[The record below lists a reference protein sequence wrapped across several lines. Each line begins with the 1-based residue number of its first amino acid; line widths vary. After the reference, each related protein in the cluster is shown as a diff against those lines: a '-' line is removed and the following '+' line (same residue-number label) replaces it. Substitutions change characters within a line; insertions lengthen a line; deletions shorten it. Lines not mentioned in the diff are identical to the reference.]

1 MQPNKSEIKEKIR
14 AFWDNP
20 SHDYDAAPAHGV
32 NSPSEKEMWRKGM
45 SQLLGTNKELKI
57 LDIGTGTGFLA
68 LLLAEMG
75 YDVTGVDWA
84 KSKIQKAKDKAAA
97 LKIKVNFEVQDAET
111 LSFPDNTFD
120 AVVSRHVIWTL
131 ADPLTA
137 ARDWARVVRLQGKVI
152 ADIPQMKSHCASH
165 HFGEGVGRNLPF
177 YNGAKPEKVASMFR
191 EAGLIKVDLLT
202 LDRAVDLDKT
212 TVLVH
217 GEKG

>member
-1 MQPNKSEIKEKIR
+1 MDPNKSEIKEKVR

-20 SHDYDAAPAHGV
+20 RQDYDASPGHGV

-45 SQLLGTNKELKI
+45 TQLLGPSKDLKI

-75 YDVTGVDWA
+75 YNVTGVDWA
-84 KSKIQKAKDKAAA
+84 KSKIQKAKEKAET
-97 LKIKVNFEVQDAET
+97 LKIQVNFEVQDAET
-111 LSFPDNTFD
+111 LSFPDDTFD

-137 ARDWARVVRLQGKVI
+137 ARDWARVVHLRGKVI
-152 ADIPQMKSHCASH
+152 ADIPHMKSHSGSH
-165 HFGEGVGRNLPF
+165 HFGEEVGRNLPF
-177 YNGAKPEKVASMFR
+177 YKGAEPEKVANMFK
-191 EAGLIKVDLLT
+191 EAGLTKVELLM
-202 LDRAVDLDKT
+202 LEKPVDLDKT
-212 TVLVH
+212 TVLVY

>member
-1 MQPNKSEIKEKIR
+1 MQPNKLEIKEKVR

-20 SHDYDAAPAHGV
+20 RHDYDASPGHGV
-32 NSPSEKEMWRKGM
+32 HSPSEKEMWRKGI
-45 SQLLGTNKELKI
+45 SQLLGTSKDLKI

-75 YDVTGVDWA
+75 YNVTGVDWA

-97 LKIKVNFEVQDAET
+97 QKFQVNFEVQDAET
-111 LSFPDNTFD
+111 LSFPDDSFD

-131 ADPLTA
+131 ADPLKA
-137 ARDWARVVRLQGKVI
+137 ARDWARVVRLRGKVI
-152 ADIPQMKSHCASH
+152 ADIPHMKSHCASH
-165 HFGEGVGRNLPF
+165 HFGEEVGRNLPF
-177 YNGAKPEKVASMFR
+177 YNGAEPEKVASMFK
-191 EAGLIKVDLLT
+191 EAGLTKVNLLT
-202 LDRAVDLDKT
+202 LDRPIDLDKT